1 VPAGRGIVKSSKPLR
16 ERIDALARSEY
27 PLLEPLYLELHA
39 HPELSG
45 QEKATSA
52 RIAEELGR
60 SGLTVYTGIGG
71 HGVVGVLANGP
82 GPTVMIRSDMDALP
96 IPEKTGLPYASAV
109 SVSVETRAVKVG
121 VMHACGHDLHMT
133 IMVGAVRLLAALK
146 EDWSGTLLAVGQ
158 PAEETGAGAR
168 AMVRDGI
175 FSRFPPPDF
184 ALALH
189 VDPNIPAGKIGYRP
203 GIISAGSTSLDVT
216 VRGIGGHAAHPH
228 QSIDPVVAAARI
240 ILALQTVVSREID
253 PREMA
258 VLTVGAIHGG
268 TKHNAIPDEVVLRV
282 NIRYNSDQVRD
293 RMLAS
298 IDRIVRGIA
307 ISAGVPDDLMPVIRR
322 PGEATP
328 PMENDPALTERVRAG
343 LVSVLGEENVVLIP
357 QLTGSEDFSVFG
369 SGNPRVPICY
379 MRLGAADPREL
390 DESRRSGKELP
401 YLHSSR
407 FAPPPDPTIRIGSIA
422 MAGAVAA
429 LLSPR

>member
-1 VPAGRGIVKSSKPLR
+1 MVMSSDAFR
-16 ERIDALARSEY
+16 DRIDALARREY
-27 PLLEPLYLELHA
+27 PSLESLYRELHA

-45 QEKATSA
+45 KERATAA
-52 RIAEELGR
+52 RIAEELRR
-60 SGLTVYTGIGG
+60 SGLTVHTGIGG

-96 IPEKTGLPYASAV
+96 VAEKTGLPYASTV
-109 SVSVETRAVKVG
+109 SVAVETRAVKVG
-121 VMHACGHDLHMT
+121 VMHACGHDLHMA
-133 IMVGAVRLLAALK
+133 IMVGAARLLSALK
-146 EDWSGTLLAVGQ
+146 GDWSGTLLAVGQ

-168 AMVRDGI
+168 AMVADGI
-175 FSRFPPPDF
+175 FSRFPGPDC

-228 QSIDPVVAAARI
+228 QSIDPVVTAART

-258 VLTVGAIHGG
+258 VLTVGAVHGG

-282 NIRYNSDQVRD
+282 NIRYNSDALRD

-298 IDRIVRGIA
+298 IERMVRGVA
-307 ISAGVPDDLMPVIRR
+307 LSAGVPDDLMPVIRQ

-328 PMENDPALTERVRAG
+328 PMENDPALTEHVRAS
-343 LVSVLGEENVVLIP
+343 LVSVLGEENVILIP

-369 SGNPRVPICY
+369 NGTPRVPICY

-390 DESRRSGKELP
+390 EESRRSGKSLP

-407 FAPPPDPTIRIGSIA
+407 FAPPPDPTIRVGSIA
-422 MAGAVAA
+422 MAGAVAG
-429 LLSPR
+429 LLAPREAGR

>member
-1 VPAGRGIVKSSKPLR
+1 MSPDMMSSSEAFRK
-16 ERIDALARSEY
+16 RIQALAGEEY
-27 PLLEPLYLELHA
+27 PGLEALYRDLHA

-45 QEKATSA
+45 QEKATAA
-52 RIAEELGR
+52 RIAGELGR
-60 SGLTVYTGIGG
+60 SGLTVHTGIGG
-71 HGVVGVLANGP
+71 HGIVGVLENGR
-82 GPTVMIRSDMDALP
+82 GPAVMIRCDMDALP
-96 IPEKTGLPYASAV
+96 VAEKTGLPYASTV
-109 SVSVETRAVKVG
+109 MTSVETRAVKVG
-121 VMHACGHDLHMT
+121 VMHACGHDLHMA
-133 IMVGAVRLLAALK
+133 ILVGAARLLAALS
-146 EDWSGTLLAVGQ
+146 DTWSGTLLAVAQ

-168 AMVRDGI
+168 AMVREGI
-175 FSRFPPPDF
+175 FSRFPRPGF

-228 QSIDPVVAAARI
+228 QSIDPVVLTART
-240 ILALQTVVSREID
+240 ILALQTIVSREID

-258 VLTVGAIHGG
+258 VLTVGAVHGG

-282 NIRYNSDQVRD
+282 NLRYNSDAVRD

-298 IDRIVRGIA
+298 IGRIARGVA
-307 ISAGVPDDLMPVIRR
+307 LSAGVPDDLMPVIRR

-328 PMENDPALTERVRAG
+328 PMENDPDLTERVRSS
-343 LVSVLGEENVVLIP
+343 LVPVLGEENVIFIP

-369 SGNPRVPICY
+369 NVTPRIPICY

-390 DESRRSGKELP
+390 EESRRSGKELP

-407 FAPPPDPTIRIGSIA
+407 FAPPPDPTIRVGSVA
-422 MAGAVAA
+422 MAAAVAG
-429 LLSPR
+429 LLARG

>member
-1 VPAGRGIVKSSKPLR
+1 MNPPEALR
-16 ERIDALARSEY
+16 DRLHALAREEY
-27 PLLEPLYLELHA
+27 PGLESLYRDLHT

-45 QEKATSA
+45 LEKATAA

-60 SGLTVYTGIGG
+60 SGLAVHTGIGG

-82 GPTVMIRSDMDALP
+82 GPVVMIRSDMDALP
-96 IPEKTGLPYASAV
+96 VAEKTGLSYASTV
-109 SVSVETRAVKVG
+109 MTSVETRAVKVG
-121 VMHACGHDLHMT
+121 VMHACGHDLHMA
-133 IMVGAVRLLAALK
+133 IMVGAARLLSAIRG
-146 EDWSGTLLAVGQ
+146 DWSGTLLAVAQ

-168 AMVRDGI
+168 AMVADGI
-175 FSRFPPPDF
+175 FTRFPGPDY

-189 VDPNIPAGKIGYRP
+189 VDPNIPAGHIGYRP
-203 GIISAGSTSLDVT
+203 GIISAGSTSLDIT

-228 QSIDPVVAAARI
+228 QTIDPVVISARV

-258 VLTVGAIHGG
+258 VLTVGAVHGG

-282 NIRYNSDQVRD
+282 NIRYNSDAVRD

-298 IDRIVRGIA
+298 IDRLVRGIA
-307 ISAGVPDDLMPVIRR
+307 LSAGVPDELMPLIRR
-322 PGEATP
+322 PGETTP
-328 PMENDPALTERVRAG
+328 PMENDPALTERVRAI

-369 SGNPRVPICY
+369 NGTPRVPICY
-379 MRLGAADPREL
+379 LRLGAADPREL
-390 DESRRSGKELP
+390 AESRRSGQDLP

-422 MAGAVAA
+422 MAGAVAG
-429 LLSPR
+429 LLATRESGR

>member
-1 VPAGRGIVKSSKPLR
+1 MMAMRFPDSFRD
-16 ERIDALARSEY
+16 RISALAGEEY
-27 PLLEPLYLELHA
+27 PGLEALYRDLHA
-39 HPELSG
+39 QPELSG
-45 QEKATSA
+45 QEKETAA
-52 RIAEELGR
+52 RIAGELGR
-60 SGLTVYTGIGG
+60 SGLTVHQGVGG

-82 GPTVMIRSDMDALP
+82 GPAVMIRSDMDALP
-96 IPEKTGLPYASAV
+96 VEEKTGLPYASTISVAV
-109 SVSVETRAVKVG
+109 ESRAVRVG
-121 VMHACGHDLHMT
+121 VMHACGHDLHMAV
-133 IMVGAVRLLAALK
+133 MVGAVRLLSSLK
-146 EDWSGTLLAVGQ
+146 DAWSGTLLAVGQ

-175 FSRFPPPDF
+175 FSRFPTPAS

-228 QSIDPVVAAARI
+228 QSIDPVVIAARMI
-240 ILALQTVVSREID
+240 IALQTIVSREID

-258 VLTVGAIHGG
+258 VLTVGAVHGG

-282 NIRYNSDQVRD
+282 NIRYNTSAIRD

-298 IDRIVRGIA
+298 IERMIRGIA
-307 ISAGVPDDLMPVIRR
+307 LSAGVPDDLMPVIRQ

-328 PMENDPALTERVRAG
+328 PMENDPDLTDRVRES
-343 LVSVLGEENVVLIP
+343 LVQILGEENVLLIP

-369 SGNPRVPICY
+369 NGSPPIPLCY
-379 MRLGAADPREL
+379 LRLGAAGLREL
-390 DESRRSGKELP
+390 EESRRTGRDLP

-407 FAPPPDPTIRIGSIA
+407 FAPPPDPTIRIGAIA
-422 MAGAVAA
+422 MAAAVAG
-429 LLSPR
+429 LLAR

>member
-1 VPAGRGIVKSSKPLR
+1 MSSSDAFR
-16 ERIDALARSEY
+16 ERIHALAREEY
-27 PLLEPLYLELHA
+27 PDLESLYRELHA

-45 QEKATSA
+45 QEKGTAA
-52 RIAEELGR
+52 RIAKELGR
-60 SGLTVYTGIGG
+60 SGLTVHTGIGG
-71 HGVVGVLANGP
+71 HGVVGILANGP

-96 IPEKTGLPYASAV
+96 VAEKTGLPYASTV
-109 SVSVETRAVKVG
+109 SVAIETRAVKIG
-121 VMHACGHDLHMT
+121 VMHACGHDLHMA
-133 IMVGAVRLLAALK
+133 IMVGAVRLLSAITG
-146 EDWSGTLLAVGQ
+146 DWSGTLLAVGQ

-168 AMVRDGI
+168 AMVADGI
-175 FSRFPPPDF
+175 FSRFPGPDY

-228 QSIDPVVAAARI
+228 QSIDPVVIAARTI
-240 ILALQTVVSREID
+240 IALQTLVSRETD

-258 VLTVGAIHGG
+258 VLTVGAVHGG

-282 NIRYNSDQVRD
+282 NIRYNSDAVRD

-298 IDRIVRGIA
+298 IERMVRGIA
-307 ISAGVPDDLMPVIRR
+307 LSAGVPDDLMPIILR

-328 PMENDPALTERVRAG
+328 PMENDPALTERVRAS
-343 LVSVLGEENVVLIP
+343 LVSVLGDENVVLIP

-369 SGNPRVPICY
+369 NGTPHVPICY
-379 MRLGAADPREL
+379 LRLGAADPREL
-390 DESRRSGKELP
+390 EESRRSGRDLP

-407 FAPPPDPTIRIGSIA
+407 FAPSPDPTIRVGSIA
-422 MAGAVAA
+422 MAGAVAG
-429 LLSPR
+429 LLAPREAGP

>member
-1 VPAGRGIVKSSKPLR
+1 MTRPDALR
-16 ERIDALARSEY
+16 ERIHTLARQEY
-27 PLLEPLYLELHA
+27 PMLEALYRDLHA

-45 QEKATSA
+45 HEKATAS
-52 RIAEELGR
+52 RIGEELRR
-60 SGLTVYTGIGG
+60 SGLTVHTGIGG
-71 HGVVGVLANGP
+71 HGVVGVLANGQ

-96 IPEKTGLPYASAV
+96 VTERTGLPYASTV

-121 VMHACGHDLHMT
+121 VMHACGHDLHMA
-133 IMVGAVRLLAALK
+133 IMVGAVRLLSALS
-146 EDWSGTLLAVGQ
+146 DTWSGTLLAVGQ
-158 PAEETGAGAR
+158 PSEETGSGAR
-168 AMVRDGI
+168 AMVADGI
-175 FSRFPPPDF
+175 FTRFPGPDY

-228 QSIDPVVAAARI
+228 QSIDPVVTAART
-240 ILALQTVVSREID
+240 ILALQTIVSREID

-258 VLTVGAIHGG
+258 VLTVGAVHGG

-282 NIRYNSDQVRD
+282 NIRYNSDATRD

-298 IDRIVRGIA
+298 IGRMVRGIA
-307 ISAGVPDDLMPVIRR
+307 LSAGVPDDLMPLIRR
-322 PGEATP
+322 PGDATP
-328 PMENDPALTERVRAG
+328 PMENDPVLTERVRSI
-343 LVSVLGEENVVLIP
+343 LISVLGEENVILIP

-369 SGNPRVPICY
+369 NGTPRVPICY

-390 DESRRSGKELP
+390 EGSAKEGRDLP

-407 FAPPPDPTIRIGSIA
+407 FAPPPDPTIRIGAIA
-422 MAGAVAA
+422 MAAAVAG
-429 LLSPR
+429 LLSR